1 MVLTDKRAYG
11 SRLLEPTDR
20 SSAQRLHLRGRCASE
35 ESQKQGVSSEI
46 FSLLLNFAQSD
57 PLCNCRELAWM
68 EWIRR
73 LCNFP
78 MIFPR
83 QPCCR
88 STSAFP
94 SNRQAGW
101 CGWQNLCGQ
110 IESFASS

>member
-11 SRLLEPTDR
+11 FRLWEPTDR
-20 SSAQRLHLRGRCASE
+20 SSAQRLHFRGRCASE
-35 ESQKQGVSSEI
+35 ESQKQGVSWEI

-73 LCNFP
+73 LCNFA

-83 QPCCR
+83 RPCCR
-88 STSAFP
+88 STPAFP
-94 SNRQAGW
+94 SIRPAGGG
-101 CGWQNLCGQ
+101 GWQHLCV
-110 IESFASS
+110 